1 MIEYTKN
8 DLEKVKKDLLSSKI
22 IAFPTDTVF
31 GLGCLAGDEVA
42 KDKIYE
48 AKNRSIDKKLPM
60 MVCDFEMLKKYCE
73 VTPEVK
79 VLLDSFTP
87 GPITLIMK
95 YIDSEETVAVRIP
108 NDGWILNLIKEIGKP
123 LLVTS
128 ANISGAG
135 SLIKYE
141 DVIGQLGDK
150 VDAIVKDD
158 AKGEKASTIVDCLN
172 NYKILRQGPILE
184 SQIQAVI
191 NGMIKFK
198 EE

>member
-1 MIEYTKN
+1 MIEYRKE
-8 DLEKVKKDLLSSKI
+8 DLEKVKEDLLNSKI
-22 IAFPTDTVF
+22 VAFPTDTVF
-31 GLGCLAGDEVA
+31 GLGCLKGDETA
-42 KDKIYE
+42 IEKIYE

-60 MVCDFEMLKKYCE
+60 MVSDFEMLKEYCE

-87 GPITLIMK
+87 GPITLIMR
-95 YIDSEETVAVRIP
+95 YLNSDETVAVRIP
-108 NDGWILNLIKEIGKP
+108 NDEWILKLIKEIGKP

-141 DVIGQLGDK
+141 DVIGQIGNK

-158 AKGEKASTIVDCLN
+158 AKGERASTIVDCLN
-172 NYKILRQGPILE
+172 NYKILREGPILE

-191 NGMIKFK
+191 KGMIKGV
-198 EE
+198 

>member
-1 MIEYTKN
+1 MIEYRKE
-8 DLEKVKKDLLSSKI
+8 DLEKVKEDLLNSKI
-22 IAFPTDTVF
+22 VAFPTDTVF
-31 GLGCLAGDEVA
+31 GLGCLKGDETA
-42 KDKIYE
+42 IEKIYE

-60 MVCDFEMLKKYCE
+60 MVSDFEMLKEYCE

-87 GPITLIMK
+87 GPITLIMR
-95 YIDSEETVAVRIP
+95 YLNSDETVAVRIP
-108 NDGWILNLIKEIGKP
+108 NDEWILKLIKEIGKP

-141 DVIGQLGDK
+141 DVIGQIGNK

-158 AKGEKASTIVDCLN
+158 AKGERASTIVDCLN
-172 NYKILRQGPILE
+172 NYKILREGPILE

-191 NGMIKFK
+191 KGMIKGA
-198 EE
+198 

>member
-1 MIEYTKN
+1 MIEYRKE
-8 DLEKVKKDLLSSKI
+8 DLEKVKEDLLNSKI
-22 IAFPTDTVF
+22 VAFPTDTVF
-31 GLGCLAGDEVA
+31 GLGCLKGDETA
-42 KDKIYE
+42 IEKIYE

-60 MVCDFEMLKKYCE
+60 MVSDFEMLKEYCE

-87 GPITLIMK
+87 GPITLIMR
-95 YIDSEETVAVRIP
+95 YLNSDETVAVRIP
-108 NDGWILNLIKEIGKP
+108 NDEWILKLIKEIGKP

-141 DVIGQLGDK
+141 DVIGQIGNK

-158 AKGEKASTIVDCLN
+158 AKGERASTIVDCLN
-172 NYKILRQGPILE
+172 NYKILREGTILE

-191 NGMIKFK
+191 KGMIKGA
-198 EE
+198 

>member
-1 MIEYTKN
+1 MIEYTKE
-8 DLEKVKKDLLSSKI
+8 DLQKVKEDLLNSKI
-22 IAFPTDTVF
+22 VAFPTDTVF
-31 GLGCLAGDEVA
+31 GLGCLAGDTNAIE
-42 KDKIYE
+42 KIYE

-73 VTPEVK
+73 VTREVK
-79 VLLDSFTP
+79 VLLDNFTP

-95 YIDSEETVAVRIP
+95 YLNSEETVAVRIP
-108 NDGWILNLIKEIGKP
+108 NDDWVLSLIKAIGKP

-184 SQIQAVI
+184 SQIKAVI
-191 NGMIKFK
+191 NGMIK
-198 EE
+198 

>member
-1 MIEYTKN
+1 MKEYTKT
-8 DLEKVKKDLLSSKI
+8 DLVLVKQDLLNSKI
-22 IAFPTDTVF
+22 VAFPTDTVF
-31 GLGCLAGDEVA
+31 GLGCLANDEVA
-42 KDKIYE
+42 KEKIYE

-60 MVCDFEMLKKYCE
+60 MVCDYEMLKKYCE
-73 VTPEVK
+73 VNDEIK

-95 YIDSEETVAVRIP
+95 YLNSNETVAVRIP
-108 NDGWILNLIKEIGKP
+108 DDEWILQLIKELNKP

-141 DVIGQLGDK
+141 DVISQIGDK

-158 AKGEKASTIVDCLN
+158 ARGDKASTIVDCLN
-172 NYKILRQGPILE
+172 NFKILRNGPILE
-184 SQIQAVI
+184 SQIQAVLK
-191 NGMIKFK
+191 GMIK
-198 EE
+198 

>member
-1 MIEYTKN
+1 MIEYRKE
-8 DLEKVKKDLLSSKI
+8 DLGKVKEDLLNSKI
-22 IAFPTDTVF
+22 VAFPTDTVF
-31 GLGCLAGDEVA
+31 GLGCLADDEVA

-60 MVCDFEMLKKYCE
+60 MVCDFEMLSKYCE
-73 VTPEVK
+73 VSSEIK
-79 VLLDSFTP
+79 ILLDTFTP

-95 YIDSEETVAVRIP
+95 YLNSEETVAVRIP
-108 NDGWILNLIKEIGKP
+108 DDEWILKLIKEIGKP

-128 ANISGAG
+128 ANISGTG

-141 DVIGQLGDK
+141 DVIGQLGNK

-158 AKGEKASTIVDCLN
+158 ARGDKASTIVDCLN
-172 NYKILRQGPILE
+172 GYKILRQGPIVE

-191 NGMIKFK
+191 KGMIK
-198 EE
+198 